1 VQSSKVPAAEPSDYE
16 RALAGVD
23 FPASKFAILERSRDK
38 GGIDREAIEMLER
51 LPKEEYETLDELIA
65 AVRAL
70 YVDDGYD
77 PSALPL

>member
-1 VQSSKVPAAEPSDYE
+1 MCIRDRSDYE

-70 YVDDGYD
+70 YVDDG
-77 PSALPL
+77 